1 MLHSYPRTMS
11 VKSTNRIGGSG
22 GTCGCMQQKSGR
34 GGSSGAACRSRSQD
48 ERGFT
53 LIELM
58 TVVAIVGVLATL
70 GLVSYRKFITSSKTS
85 EAIYM
90 VGSIRAAEESFRA
103 ETLQYLNVSAAFASY
118 YPSTSQGAYKTAWDV
133 TGHTDAT
140 AWRQL
145 GVRSDGPVYYGYKVQ
160 AGAAGGTI
168 LALTGLASP
177 PTWAAPTDLWYVIQ
191 ARGDVNGNGI
201 YSYVAASSYTSEIY
215 IENEGE

>member
-1 MLHSYPRTMS
+1 MN
-11 VKSTNRIGGSG
+11 VKSTNRLGS
-22 GTCGCMQQKSGR
+22 
-34 GGSSGAACRSRSQD
+34 

-53 LIELM
+53 LIELL

-90 VGSIRAAEESFRA
+90 VGSIRAAEESYRA
-103 ETLQYLNVSAAFASY
+103 ETLQYLNVTASFAAY
-118 YPSTSQGAYKTAWDV
+118 YPSTTQGAYKSAWDV
-133 TGHTDAT
+133 GGSSTGPGSPNTTDAT
-140 AWRQL
+140 AWKQL
-145 GVRSDGPVYYGYKVQ
+145 GVRSDGPVYYGYKVEAGT
-160 AGAAGGTI
+160 AGATI
-168 LALTGLASP
+168 LPLTGLASP